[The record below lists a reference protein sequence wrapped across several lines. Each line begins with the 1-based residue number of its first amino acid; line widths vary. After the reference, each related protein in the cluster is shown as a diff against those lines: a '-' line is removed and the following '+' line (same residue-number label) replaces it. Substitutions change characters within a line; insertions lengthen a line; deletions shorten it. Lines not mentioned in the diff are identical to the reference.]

1 MNPRADTLTAVT
13 LVLALAGAA
22 VCSAADTVATAVF
35 SKISNSY
42 KRTKANDGSF
52 KPEYYA
58 LSNGGRIYGT
68 TSDHTVDRVTYPQV
82 AEIAMRLLA
91 QQNYRYA
98 QTKEQA
104 KLLLVLQWGSTLAPN
119 GAHKDM
125 NVATS
130 QAAADNLKKGM
141 AGLEGVLVSGGETKA
156 VAEGMAKAT
165 LEGFGP
171 SVTSPHYRNEHAV
184 VAAAVGAV
192 ESQMLRTMLDN
203 RVRDELNHRNARV
216 LGYADDLEDA
226 GGIRRWAGGGD
237 RYSDLIDDVEES
249 RYFIVVSAYDFQELL
264 KAKKQKLLWQTRV
277 SVRSPGNSFN
287 DTYLAMLKS
296 ASAYFGQNSGK
307 LVRGEE
313 SKGTVEL
320 GDLKFLGEVKDKREE
335 SPNKENK

>member
-1 MNPRADTLTAVT
+1 MTPAKNTLTAIT
-13 LVLALAGAA
+13 IALALAGAA
-22 VCSAADTVATAVF
+22 VCAAAETVATAVY

-42 KRTKANDGSF
+42 KRERAKDGSY

-58 LSNGGRIYGT
+58 LSNGGRIAGT

-82 AEIAMRLLA
+82 ADISMRLLA
-91 QQNYRYA
+91 RQNYHYA
-98 QTKEQA
+98 KSKAQA
-104 KLLLVLQWGSTLAPN
+104 KLLLVLQWGSTLAPD
-119 GAHKDM
+119 GTHKEM
-125 NVATS
+125 NVAAS
-130 QAAADNLKKGM
+130 QQAADNLKKGM
-141 AGLEGVLVSGGETKA
+141 AGLSGALVSGGAPRNE
-156 VAEGMAKAT
+156 AEAMAKAT
-165 LEGFGP
+165 MEGFGP
-171 SVTSPHYRNEHAV
+171 SVTSQHYRNEHAV
-184 VAAAVGAV
+184 VAAAVGAI
-192 ESQMLRTMLDN
+192 ESQMLRTLVDN

-216 LGYADDLEDA
+216 LGYADDLEQSS
-226 GGIRRWAGGGD
+226 GIRRWAGGGD
-237 RYSDLIDDVEES
+237 RYNDLITDVEES

-264 KAKKQKLLWQTRV
+264 KTKKQKLLWQTRV
-277 SVRSPGNSFN
+277 SVRSPGNNFD

>member
-1 MNPRADTLTAVT
+1 MTPAKNTLTAIT
-13 LVLALAGAA
+13 IALALAGAA
-22 VCSAADTVATAVF
+22 ACAAAETVATAVY

-42 KRTKANDGSF
+42 KREKNKDGKF
-52 KPEYYA
+52 KPEHYA

-68 TSDHTVDRVTYPQV
+68 TRDHTVDRVTYPQV

-119 GAHKDM
+119 GMHKDA
-125 NVATS
+125 NVAGTQGAMGALTKFKSDLIADLVAGGMSGPEAEALVKNTAGGFGRPLS
-130 QAAADNLKKGM
+130 QA
-141 AGLEGVLVSGGETKA
+141 S
-156 VAEGMAKAT
+156 
-165 LEGFGP
+165 
-171 SVTSPHYRNEHAV
+171 NEEV
-184 VAAAVGAV
+184 QITAAAAEM
-192 ESQMLRTMLDN
+192 ESQMLRTMVDN

-216 LGYADDLEDA
+216 LGYADDLEQSS
-226 GGIRRWAGGGD
+226 GIRRWAGGGD
-237 RYSDLIDDVEES
+237 RYNDLITDVEES

-264 KAKKQKLLWQTRV
+264 KTKKQKLLWQTRV
-277 SVRSPGNSFN
+277 SVRSPGNNFD

-296 ASAYFGQNSGK
+296 ASAYFGQDSGK

-313 SKGTVEL
+313 TKGTVEL
-320 GDLKFLGEVKDKREE
+320 GELKFLGEVKDKREE